1 MEIAAF
7 AGAEVATVCVP
18 ANFADVGDV
27 AEFAAVVVVVAV
39 TLGVVDSGIE
49 VEELLGIAELD
60 TTGAGA
66 GAAAL

>member
-27 AEFAAVVVVVAV
+27 AEFAAVVVVVVA
-39 TLGVVDSGIE
+39 LGVVDSGID